1 MFIKHRLHLALA
13 AAALSLLAACGKKSA
28 EDAAPATAEK
38 TSLVVYTAFEPE
50 QLPAFKQAFEAA
62 NPDIGIDWVRDSTG
76 VITARLLAEKD
87 NPRADAVWGL
97 AASSLLLLDNYK
109 LLQGYAPQGVEKLD
123 PRFVDSHTPPL
134 WTAADAYEAAIC
146 VNTEE
151 LKKKNLPM
159 PASWADLT
167 KPVYKGYV
175 VMPNPNSSGTGFLAV
190 AGWLQM
196 MGEDRAWAYMNALD
210 ANIARYTHSGSKPC
224 KEVATGEVPVGISL
238 GYTGVKQKAKGAPV
252 EIVFASEGLGWD
264 MEAQAI
270 VAGTKKLD
278 AVKKLMDF
286 AVSETANKLY
296 NQAYPM
302 IGIPALA
309 QPVTGYPA
317 DIASKYAKNDFAW
330 VAGNRERVLAEW
342 QKRYSSKTEPKT

>member
-1 MFIKHRLHLALA
+1 
-13 AAALSLLAACGKKSA
+13 
-28 EDAAPATAEK
+28 
-38 TSLVVYTAFEPE
+38 
-50 QLPAFKQAFEAA
+50 
-62 NPDIGIDWVRDSTG
+62 
-76 VITARLLAEKD
+76 
-87 NPRADAVWGL
+87 
-97 AASSLLLLDNYK
+97 
-109 LLQGYAPQGVEKLD
+109 
-123 PRFVDSHTPPL
+123 
-134 WTAADAYEAAIC
+134 
-146 VNTEE
+146 
-151 LKKKNLPM
+151 
-159 PASWADLT
+159 
-167 KPVYKGYV
+167 
-175 VMPNPNSSGTGFLAV
+175 
-190 AGWLQM
+190 
-196 MGEDRAWAYMNALD
+196 
-210 ANIARYTHSGSKPC
+210 
-224 KEVATGEVPVGISL
+224 
-238 GYTGVKQKAKGAPV
+238 
-252 EIVFASEGLGWD
+252 